1 MLMVAERMVQIQER
15 ISRACQRSGRPS
27 DAVRIVAVTK
37 TLAAPVINE
46 AIEAGLLAIGENR
59 VQEYLGKRIALHPHE
74 FHLIG
79 HLQRNKVKAI
89 LPYCHWIH
97 SIDSFA
103 LCEEIQKQAR
113 AQDRAVQVLIEV
125 NVSGESSKSGVRPGD
140 ASALARL
147 AAGLPML
154 RVRGLMTVAEY
165 ADDPEHARGSFRLLR
180 ETLDAVR
187 AVLPNG
193 ECDQLSMGM
202 TNDFEV
208 AVEEGATMVRLGTA
222 IFGQRSG
229 HQQTDTA

>member
-1 MLMVAERMVQIQER
+1 MLMVAERMVQIRER

-37 TLAAPVINE
+37 TLGAPVINE
-46 AIEAGLLAIGENR
+46 AIEAGLFAIGENR
-59 VQEYLGKRIALHPHE
+59 VQEYLGKRAALLPHE

-97 SIDSFA
+97 SVDSLS
-103 LCEEIQKQAR
+103 LCEEIQRQAQTL
-113 AQDRAVQVLIEV
+113 ARAVQVLIEV
-125 NVSGESSKSGVRPGD
+125 NVSGESSKSGVLPED
-140 ASALARL
+140 AAALARA

-165 ADDPEHARGSFRLLR
+165 VEDPELVRGSFRLLR
-180 ETLDAVR
+180 ETLGTVR
-187 AVLPNG
+187 AALPYG

-229 HQQTDTA
+229 HQQTETA